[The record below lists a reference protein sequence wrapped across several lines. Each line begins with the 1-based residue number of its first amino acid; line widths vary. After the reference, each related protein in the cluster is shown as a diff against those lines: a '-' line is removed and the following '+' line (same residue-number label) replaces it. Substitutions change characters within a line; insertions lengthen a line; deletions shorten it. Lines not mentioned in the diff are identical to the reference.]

1 LQAVRD
7 SCGLLFD
14 APANDFLA
22 DHVRA
27 AIDESGID
35 DRAITAGYRKIENKK
50 LGENNGQ

>member
-1 LQAVRD
+1 LEAVRG

-14 APANDFLA
+14 AAADDLLA

-35 DRAITAGYRKIENKK
+35 DRRIKVGYGTLKNKK
-50 LGENNGQ
+50 LGEK